1 LSARF
6 SGNAGG
12 TTENF
17 FALSLKL
24 RAFFLASAHSIV
36 EADAHIGPAEQTA
49 FTEIYGEFAA
59 SQRADVGI
67 DPYEQVRNC
76 IRIRLRFP
84 LKQLHSAGQS
94 RGPSLPTHSFLER
107 SAYDLPV

>member
-1 LSARF
+1 MGYQAIIDATAPYCVAYKPNL
-6 SGNAGG
+6 
-12 TTENF
+12 
-17 FALSLKL
+17 
-24 RAFFLASAHSIV
+24 AFYESRGID
-36 EADAHIGPAEQTA
+36 ADAHIGPAEQTA

-67 DPYEQVRNC
+67 GPYEQVRNC